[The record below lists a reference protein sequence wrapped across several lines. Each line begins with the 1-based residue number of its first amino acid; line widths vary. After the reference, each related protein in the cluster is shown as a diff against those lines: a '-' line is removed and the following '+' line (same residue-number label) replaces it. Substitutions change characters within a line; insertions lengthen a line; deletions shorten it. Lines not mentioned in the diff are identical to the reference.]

1 MLILGDLLGHIP
13 NECEIE
19 VCNGSGTTLF
29 VLTLKALEKSGL
41 YMSDQLLNSE
51 VLTINYSN
59 VNRLRVNVS
68 IHEGVKE

>member
-1 MLILGDLLGHIP
+1 MLILGDLLEHIP
-13 NECEIE
+13 DECEVE

-41 YMSDQLLNSE
+41 YMSDQLVDSE
-51 VLTINYSN
+51 VLTINCSN

>member
-1 MLILGDLLGHIP
+1 MLILGDLLEHID
-13 NECEIE
+13 ECEVE

-41 YMSDQLLNSE
+41 YMSDQLLDSE

-68 IHEGVKE
+68 IHEEVTE

>member
-1 MLILGDLLGHIP
+1 MLILGELIGHIS
-13 NECEIE
+13 NGCEVE
-19 VCNGSGTTLF
+19 VCNESGTTLF

-51 VLTINYSN
+51 VLTINCSN

-68 IHEGVKE
+68 MQEEGEE

>member
-1 MLILGDLLGHIP
+1 MLILGDLLGHISDV
-13 NECEIE
+13 CDVE
-19 VCNGSGTTLF
+19 VCDESETTLL

-51 VLTINYSN
+51 VLTIKCSN